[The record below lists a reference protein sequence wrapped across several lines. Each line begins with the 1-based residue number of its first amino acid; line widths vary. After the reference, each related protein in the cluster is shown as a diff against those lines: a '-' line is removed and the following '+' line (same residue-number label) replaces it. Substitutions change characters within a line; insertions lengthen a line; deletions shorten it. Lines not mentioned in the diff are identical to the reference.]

1 MRKVLVSIA
10 ALGAALSAAPAMAQS
25 WGNPGGGY
33 GQPGYGNGY
42 DQRGHDQR
50 GYDNDRRQGTS
61 VEQVRFAVERAIRS
75 GRVPGRE
82 ARALRN
88 AVDDLQRRAY
98 RAQRDGYSWGERRD
112 IDNRAREILQRLQYS
127 NGNYGGNDNG
137 YGRDRDRDGRYD
149 R

>member
-10 ALGAALSAAPAMAQS
+10 ALGVALSAAPAMAQS

-42 DQRGHDQR
+42 DQRGY
-50 GYDNDRRQGTS
+50 GNDFRRQGVS
-61 VEQVRFAVERAIRS
+61 VDQVRFAVERAIRS
-75 GRVPGRE
+75 GRVSGRE

-88 AVDDLQRRAY
+88 AVDDLQRRDY
-98 RAQRDGYSWGERRD
+98 RAQRGGYNWGERRD
-112 IDNRAREILQRLQYS
+112 IENRAREILQRLQYS
-127 NGNYGGNDNG
+127 NGNYGGYDNG
-137 YGRDRDRDGRYD
+137 YGRDRDRDGRYGD